1 MLPGSMFPSSILA
14 TIRSSIPDF
23 TAEIQRG
30 IKNGEHVQSGI
41 KNGEH
46 AYTPA
51 SERGEQNELFRLLTK
66 SGESNFDVAVVCG

>member
-14 TIRSSIPDF
+14 TICSSIPDF
-23 TAEIQRG
+23 TAEIQL
-30 IKNGEHVQSGI
+30 GI

-66 SGESNFDVAVVCG
+66 NGESNFDVAVVCG